1 MLIFKIILIALCSAF
16 ASLILKSIKPE
27 LSIITVLS
35 GGVLILLL
43 TVSSL
48 GQVFSE
54 IVGIM
59 SSSGVSSD
67 TLKMLLKIVG
77 VGFMCEIASGI
88 CSDIGANNLA
98 EYMLIGGRIAIIA
111 ICFPVVK
118 NLISI
123 VSGLV

>member
-1 MLIFKIILIALCSAF
+1 MLIFKIILIALFSAF

-27 LSIITVLS
+27 FSIITVLS

-43 TVSSL
+43 TISSL
-48 GQVFSE
+48 GQVFGE
-54 IVGIM
+54 IVSIM

-67 TLKMLLKIVG
+67 VLKMLLKIVG
-77 VGFMCEIASGI
+77 IGFICEIASGI
-88 CSDIGANNLA
+88 CCDVGANNLA

-111 ICFPVVK
+111 NCFPVVK